1 MRRRSFWFA
10 FIALLMLAVSLSAC
24 LPPVPGSPSVGI
36 YPAFAPFVSSC
47 GGTAQLGQPIS
58 DPFSTSDNSICQYFE
73 NVIICEPA
81 NKPDEIYL
89 HNLGQIYNPYPYS
102 DAAVTVDPVF
112 EPLYNTICG
121 PAVLGNPISPRK
133 YNPSLERYEQYF
145 TNGAIYYDQNSTPE
159 NARLLPLGRR
169 ALDEI
174 HKITPTPGPNL
185 PEDPIP
191 EPFLP
196 ALSAA
201 TAGLDIGEPLTEAY
215 TAPDGLWEQ
224 VYEGAVIFAAADNP
238 HAVGL
243 RPAAWSTNFQTS
255 ALYDPNTPY
264 DTNTAVFITVDEA
277 TGQGQFVPIIFHTYI
292 MSHGGYAWSGKPIST
307 YILQQGGGYRQC
319 FENYCLDIDLTTGQV
334 SLARSLGDHY
344 IQTVGYAPPVA
355 RSVPLTADRVALSFY
370 DSEVSA
376 GQARIVIWALD
387 AKTAAPLA
395 GLSGQIAITQK
406 DGSIVS
412 YPLPLTDAT
421 GAASL
426 TLAIPAGYL
435 NGEIVVYTVCL
446 SLPNTDPKCASDGY
460 LVWGQ

>member
-1 MRRRSFWFA
+1 MRRRSFLFA

-24 LPPVPGSPSVGI
+24 LPPVPGTPSVGI

-58 DPFSTSDNSICQYFE
+58 EPFSTPDNSICQYFE
-73 NVIICEPA
+73 NVAICEPA

-89 HNLGQIYNPYPYS
+89 HSLGQIYKPDTYEDTGGP
-102 DAAVTVDPVF
+102 VDPVF
-112 EPLYNTICG
+112 EPLHNTICG
-121 PAVLGNPISPRK
+121 AAVLGSPISSLK
-133 YNPSLERYEQYF
+133 YNPSLKSYVQYF

-159 NARLLPLGRR
+159 NARLLPLGCYAMEDVLGHPVCNLRDR
-169 ALDEI
+169 THDEI
-174 HKITPTPGPNL
+174 S
-185 PEDPIP
+185 
-191 EPFLP
+191 EPFIA
-196 ALSAA
+196 ALWAA
-201 TAGLDIGEPLTEAY
+201 TAQLDIGKPLTEPY

-224 VYEGAVIFAAADNP
+224 AYEGAVIFAAADNP
-238 HAVGL
+238 NAVGL
-243 RPAAWSTNFQTS
+243 RPAARSTNFQTS

-264 DTNTAVFITVDEA
+264 DTNTAVFITVDDA

-292 MSHGGYAWSGKPIST
+292 MSHGGYAWSGKPISI
-307 YILQQGGGYRQC
+307 YIPQQGGGYRQC

-344 IQTVGYAPPVA
+344 IQNVSYVPAA
-355 RSVPLTADRVALSFY
+355 ALSVPLTADRVALSFY

-395 GLSGQIAITQK
+395 GLSGQIDITQK

-412 YPLPLTDAT
+412 YPLPLTDAA

-426 TLAIPAGYL
+426 TLAIPAGYM
-435 NGEIVVYTVCL
+435 NGEIVNYTVCL

>member
-174 HKITPTPGPNL
+174 HKITPPRGPIFLRIRFLNLFCRRFRLQPPGWISASRSPRPTL
-185 PEDPIP
+185 PRM
-191 EPFLP
+191 
-196 ALSAA
+196 
-201 TAGLDIGEPLTEAY
+201 G
-215 TAPDGLWEQ
+215 
-224 VYEGAVIFAAADNP
+224 
-238 HAVGL
+238 
-243 RPAAWSTNFQTS
+243 
-255 ALYDPNTPY
+255 
-264 DTNTAVFITVDEA
+264 
-277 TGQGQFVPIIFHTYI
+277 
-292 MSHGGYAWSGKPIST
+292 
-307 YILQQGGGYRQC
+307 C
-319 FENYCLDIDLTTGQV
+319 
-334 SLARSLGDHY
+334 
-344 IQTVGYAPPVA
+344 
-355 RSVPLTADRVALSFY
+355 
-370 DSEVSA
+370 
-376 GQARIVIWALD
+376 
-387 AKTAAPLA
+387 
-395 GLSGQIAITQK
+395 
-406 DGSIVS
+406 GSRYMKV
-412 YPLPLTDAT
+412 
-421 GAASL
+421 
-426 TLAIPAGYL
+426 
-435 NGEIVVYTVCL
+435 
-446 SLPNTDPKCASDGY
+446 
-460 LVWGQ
+460 Q